1 MASIPPARQYTIPQF
16 ARLMGETPDKA
27 RRFLESKGFPIEKR
41 GRTRVIFHVD
51 LEHYLPRV
59 AAAIRYG
66 DPYEDD

>member
-1 MASIPPARQYTIPQF
+1 
-16 ARLMGETPDKA
+16 MGETPDKA